1 MELTDQTVQVLK
13 NFATINGNIVINE
26 GDSVRTVSEAKNI
39 MSSAQLDVEFPTT
52 FGIYDLNEFLN
63 VLGLVDTPRLKFD
76 EHYVTISDNV
86 GRSRVKYYF
95 SEIDNLTQPSNKV
108 IMPDPDVT
116 FTLSRET
123 LSRIRRAASVLGH
136 KELSI
141 TGRDGIVSLS
151 VIDNEDST
159 SNGFSIDV
167 DGEYES
173 GDFNY
178 VLNISNLKM
187 VDGDY
192 TVGLSSKFISHFVN
206 TETSIEYWVAL
217 EKTSVAGV

>member
-76 EHYVTISDNV
+76 ENYVTISDNV